1 MVQMVRACGHWLS
14 RNISCARGPV
24 LSQPNRQHWHRDV
37 TWLQGFNGVFT
48 LSTQAGASEHLRSI
62 SDPMDGPA
70 RLRNPIDQRSA
81 AQMPSC
87 ASDAPLWLRRDD
99 TACIELDVSG
109 YALEYH

>member
-1 MVQMVRACGHWLS
+1 MRVAIGGVETSHVLEGLCCRS
-14 RNISCARGPV
+14 RIVSTGIV
-24 LSQPNRQHWHRDV
+24 GV
-37 TWLQGFNGVFT
+37 TWQQGFNGVFT
-48 LSTQAGASEHLRSI
+48 LSTQAGAAEHLRSI